1 MSYSIKSLPKLYPI
15 SYFKNARKLCF
26 AYINSYAVVTLY
38 VGLFGCQA
46 TRISPETVNKQQC
59 SCKFPASYLLE
70 TTFYPTGVIFQL
82 KKKST
87 STFPSHGRF
96 ILVFIVCYISWQD
109 YSVIIVIIIKTMM
122 EALKTM
128 PALLLLYGI
137 EVWVHNKKIIR
148 RIQNTE
154 MTIYSGTERYTN
166 LSHIRNGSIINELQI
181 CSVYDKN
188 VLKSIEIQ

>member
-1 MSYSIKSLPKLYPI
+1 
-15 SYFKNARKLCF
+15 
-26 AYINSYAVVTLY
+26 
-38 VGLFGCQA
+38 
-46 TRISPETVNKQQC
+46 
-59 SCKFPASYLLE
+59 
-70 TTFYPTGVIFQL
+70 
-82 KKKST
+82 
-87 STFPSHGRF
+87 
-96 ILVFIVCYISWQD
+96 
-109 YSVIIVIIIKTMM
+109 MM